1 MLISNRMHRKNT
13 SHIPE
18 GLPVIFLMER
28 EDQWTWGMILG
39 PGKLSSRR
47 DLSHNLYKYCR
58 TVWDQEIFKFQE
70 MDGEIRRMIRM
81 EIAEEKSIAA
91 KARHLE
97 IEEVRR
103 GEF

>member
-1 MLISNRMHRKNT
+1 MSSL
-13 SHIPE
+13 
-18 GLPVIFLMER
+18 
-28 EDQWTWGMILG
+28 QIL
-39 PGKLSSRR
+39 L
-47 DLSHNLYKYCR
+47 DLVKR

-97 IEEVRR
+97 IEEVKR
-103 GEF
+103 GRVLRAEEKTRCFLKAINQRLVEVTIIEIKV